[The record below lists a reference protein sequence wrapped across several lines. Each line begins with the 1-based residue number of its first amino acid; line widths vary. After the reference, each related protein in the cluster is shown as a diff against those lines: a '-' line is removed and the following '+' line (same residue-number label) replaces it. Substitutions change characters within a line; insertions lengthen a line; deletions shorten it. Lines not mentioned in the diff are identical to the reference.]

1 MHLVSL
7 ISYLELLYQFFTKYD
22 VPICS
27 FCVGGIENTRRVLMF
42 IFNLVHWIN
51 NVSIISSPNIALSQA
66 SSGPHLISN

>member
-7 ISYLELLYQFFTKYD
+7 ISYLELLYEFFTKYD

-27 FCVGGIENTRRVLMF
+27 FCVGCVENTRRVLMF